1 MNLLAHARRNVSQM
15 TLPDDLVP
23 EKASDAYAVNQV
35 VAERPGW
42 EPLGWK
48 IADTTDAARGKLQ
61 LDGPIHGRTFRRFAC
76 TSPAELLDP
85 IRTGQ
90 HVRVRFGE
98 AATIEIA
105 IDL

>member
-1 MNLLAHARRNVSQM
+1 VNLLAHARRNVSQM

-23 EKASDAYAVNQV
+23 EKASDAYAINQV
-35 VAERPGW
+35 VAARLGW

-48 IADTTDAARGKLQ
+48 IAGTTDSRARQAAT
-61 LDGPIHGRTFRRFAC
+61 GRTDPWPDVPPLCLRNCSTRSA
-76 TSPAELLDP
+76 PANMSA
-85 IRTGQ
+85 
-90 HVRVRFGE
+90 RFGE

>member
-1 MNLLAHARRNVSQM
+1 V
-15 TLPDDLVP
+15 
-23 EKASDAYAVNQV
+23 
-35 VAERPGW
+35 
-42 EPLGWK
+42 
-48 IADTTDAARGKLQ
+48 RGKLQ